1 MSYKSHEL
9 SRCHFVLLIYAFFSA
24 AYDEPYLLALLT
36 DCIEI
41 RTVEPCLFIQ
51 SVTVPKP
58 RLVVR
63 CRQGLVYVASV
74 GHVWCLQAV
83 PFARQ
88 IHVLLEDKQFQLA
101 LKLTVCIMLVIRLC
115 IWCQI
120 HFCSQFYVVPTIY
133 SPHFKYAQT
142 SGHTK
147 YRELVCFTRENNS
160 SWTHHEHYLLLTEC
174 PNDAQFYAMC
184 FSTALLIHA
193 QSSSTLWTYIA
204 PKEKTVCS

>member
-1 MSYKSHEL
+1 M
-9 SRCHFVLLIYAFFSA
+9 CVFFA

-63 CRQGLVYVASV
+63 CHQGLVYVASV

-83 PFARQ
+83 PLVRQ

-101 LKLTVCIMLVIRLC
+101 LKLTVCILIIMKSYLRF
-115 IWCQI
+115 QI
-120 HFCSQFYVVPTIY
+120 
-133 SPHFKYAQT
+133 
-142 SGHTK
+142 
-147 YRELVCFTRENNS
+147 N
-160 SWTHHEHYLLLTEC
+160 C
-174 PNDAQFYAMC
+174 P
-184 FSTALLIHA
+184 S
-193 QSSSTLWTYIA
+193 
-204 PKEKTVCS
+204 